1 MSSKIN
7 RRLLA
12 NKKTDN
18 NEHNLRNNIRSQL
31 EDKV

>member
-7 RRLLA
+7 CRFLA

-18 NEHNLRNNIRSQL
+18 NEHNLHNNICSQL

>member
-18 NEHNLRNNIRSQL
+18 NEHNLHNNICSRL

>member
-1 MSSKIN
+1 MSSKMN

-18 NEHNLRNNIRSQL
+18 NEHNLHNSICSQL